1 MSEDNDAKP
10 SRPRAVLHGGD
21 DNNIKMSVTIKTSIG
36 EIDMSPLTLEF
47 NAPLVGTEPT
57 IGDLWASQISQEVK
71 KAVSSV
77 FESKYGR
84 RRTMGFMGSYADS
97 QNKNNANPSASAD
110 EKSYPSYEKMSK
122 AWGADKKSADD
133 GAEKSALIVD
143 DGAMCRKVCG
153 MMMQEM
159 GFTITYAEDGKE
171 AGTGPHL
178 YFYLSSIYLSTYLP
192 TYLPTYLSTV
202 LVPVS
207 LRCYCVAPLVAV
219 PAVRVL
225 RLQ

>member
-1 MSEDNDAKP
+1 MSDDNDAKP
-10 SRPRAVLHGGD
+10 TGNQRARTSLHGGD

-36 EIDMSPLTLEF
+36 EIDMAPLTLEF

-97 QNKNNANPSASAD
+97 QLKNSTNPSASAD

-133 GAEKSALIVD
+133 AAERTALIVD

-171 AGTGPHL
+171 AGGFPLDLT
-178 YFYLSSIYLSTYLP
+178 LSVVTCP
-192 TYLPTYLSTV
+192 ATCV
-202 LVPVS
+202 VPVP
-207 LRCYCVAPLVAV
+207 AAGLV
-219 PAVRVL
+219 VL
-225 RLQ
+225 YSIAETLCL